1 MLRVV
6 PLPRCAWEDKPLHP
20 PPLRGEVA
28 AKPTEGAV
36 RTMMAAANIPH
47 LAERLPTLTGR
58 VQADAP
64 LGAQTWF
71 RVGGAAEVLVR
82 PANPTDLARLLHD
95 LPADAPLTV
104 IGAASNLIVR
114 DGGVRGVVVRLARGF
129 SGIVVEA
136 DGVIAGA
143 AALDASVAEH
153 AAAGSLAGLEFLCGI
168 PGSIGGA
175 VAMNAGAYGGDVA
188 GCLDWV
194 EIVTSSGLAR
204 LPAQALQFGYRH
216 AALPAGTVVVRARF
230 RAQPGD
236 PAIIASRMAEIRAS
250 REATQPVRARTG
262 GSTFRN
268 PPDMKA
274 WELIDAAG
282 GRGLRR
288 GGAQVSE
295 KHCNFLLNTG
305 DATASDLEGLGEEL
319 RRRVHALSGITLEWE
334 IKRVGIPAG
343 RPEVVA

>member
-1 MLRVV
+1 MNAHPAT
-6 PLPRCAWEDKPLHP
+6 PLPLASPSPWGEG
-20 PPLRGEVA
+20 RGEGA
-28 AKPTEGAV
+28 A
-36 RTMMAAANIPH
+36 RTTPAAH
-47 LAERLPTLTGR
+47 LANRLPPLTGR
-58 VQADAP
+58 VQPDAP
-64 LGAQTWF
+64 LGPQTWF

-95 LPADAPLTV
+95 LPPDAPLTV

-114 DGGVRGVVVRLARGF
+114 DGGITGVVVKLARGF
-129 SGIVVEA
+129 GDIAA
-136 DGVIAGA
+136 DATGVTAGA
-143 AALDASVAEH
+143 AALDATVAEH
-153 AAAGSLAGLEFLCGI
+153 AAAAGLAGLEFLSGI

-188 GCLDWV
+188 GCLDWA
-194 EIVTSSGLAR
+194 EIVTSAGLTR
-204 LPAQALQFGYRH
+204 LNAAALHFAYRH
-216 AALPAGTVVVRARF
+216 AALPANAVIVRARF
-230 RAQPGD
+230 RARPGD
-236 PAIIASRMAEIRAS
+236 PAGIAARMADIRAS

-282 GRGLRR
+282 CRGLAR

-305 DATASDLEGLGEEL
+305 DATAADLEGLGEEV
-319 RRRVHALSGITLEWE
+319 RRRVHAMSGIALDWE
-334 IKRVGIPAG
+334 IKRVGRPA
-343 RPEVVA
+343 